1 MKEAA
6 MADDPNKPDPEPDP
20 KPKPDDLGEGGK
32 KALDAERK
40 ARRDAEQ
47 READLKKRLEELEDK
62 DKTEVEKLRKENA
75 QLKQDI
81 ADRDGRLL
89 RAEIA
94 TEKGLTPAQA
104 KRLVGASREE
114 LEADADEILTAF
126 GPNPG
131 EKKDPPPPGS
141 RPRPELRGG
150 SDPTEAPPEMDP
162 AKLAASVPRQ

>member
-1 MKEAA
+1 
-6 MADDPNKPDPEPDP
+6 MADDPTKPDPEQDP
-20 KPKPDDLGEGGK
+20 AKPKPDDLGDAGK

-40 ARRDAEQ
+40 ARRDAEAKVSELQ
-47 READLKKRLEELEDK
+47 KRIDELDEK
-62 DKTEVEKLRKENA
+62 DKSESQKL
-75 QLKQDI
+75 
-81 ADRDGRLL
+81 ADRLAAAEKRAAEAEARVL
-89 RAEIA
+89 RAEVA
-94 TEKGLTPAQA
+94 AEKGLTAAQA

-126 GPNPG
+126 APSGAG